1 VCIRY
6 TQNLIISLTY
16 TQGLEDQKREQ
27 MNLPLLDTHES
38 VCYIRRQKDVTIP
51 LAERTRLLA
60 EAGAFDVALG
70 NDDNLIGNSNFP
82 FKSARMIQI
91 TSKHGGLRRMKKEAE
106 MKIKG
111 LLQKLTCSVVY

>member
-1 VCIRY
+1 
-6 TQNLIISLTY
+6 
-16 TQGLEDQKREQ
+16 